1 MKNYILLLSIS
12 FLLFSC
18 GSDTETKAPS
28 EQKNSAPED
37 SSSLTIPH
45 SIEHELENMENCT
58 FDKDTVTA
66 TFLKN
71 VPEFKNYTWDDHTKE
86 ARIVLANNDSLYIHI
101 GGCMH
106 YGVSATLTRVGN
118 DKPFTDHEYWLSEAY
133 WIAERVKGF
142 EPEYL
147 HEVDEKKNY
156 DEEMDDEGLFI
167 DFHEN
172 DYSLIVDR
180 KDGYTHITLNHYFH

>member
-1 MKNYILLLSIS
+1 MKNVIILFSMC
-12 FLLFSC
+12 FLFFSC
-18 GSDTETKAPS
+18 GSGPETKSPTEKDTEAID
-28 EQKNSAPED
+28 D

-45 SIEHELENMENCT
+45 SIEHELESINDCVFN
-58 FDKDTVTA
+58 KDTVTDNFVKA
-66 TFLKN
+66 
-71 VPEFKNYTWDDHTKE
+71 VPEFQDYTWDSHTKE
-86 ARIVLANNDSLYIHI
+86 ARIVLPNNDSLYIHI

-118 DKPFTDHEYWLSEAY
+118 KKPFTDHKYWLSQAY
-133 WIAERVKGF
+133 WIAERVEGF
-142 EPEYL
+142 EPDYL
-147 HEVDEKKNY
+147 HKVDEKKNY
-156 DEEMDDEGLFI
+156 DEEMDEEGLFI

>member
-1 MKNYILLLSIS
+1 MRNFIIIFSLS

-18 GSDTETKAPS
+18 GSDTETKAPVAHEFITS
-28 EQKNSAPED
+28 DD
-37 SSSLTIPH
+37 STSLTIPH
-45 SIEHELENMENCT
+45 SIEHELENMKDCVFN
-58 FDKDTVTA
+58 KDTVTDN
-66 TFLKN
+66 FLKS
-71 VPEFKNYTWDDHTKE
+71 VPEFKNYSWDNLTKE
-86 ARIVLANNDSLYIHI
+86 ARIVLPNNDSLYIHI

-118 DKPFTDHEYWLSEAY
+118 NKQFTDHGYWLSEAY

-142 EPEYL
+142 ESHYL

-156 DEEMDDEGLFI
+156 DEEIDNEGLFI

>member
-1 MKNYILLLSIS
+1 MKKILIALSIV

-18 GSDTETKAPS
+18 GQETSPQSENEQANMGDTTT
-28 EQKNSAPED
+28 
-37 SSSLTIPH
+37 LTIPH
-45 SIEHELENMENCT
+45 SIEHELENVKNCV
-58 FDKDTVTA
+58 FDRDTVTDN
-66 TFLKN
+66 FLKN
-71 VPEFKNYTWDDHTKE
+71 ITEFSNYSWDHHTKE
-86 ARIVLANNDSLYIHI
+86 ARIILANNDSLYIHI

-118 DKPFTDHEYWLSEAY
+118 KKEFSDHAYWLSQAY
-133 WIAERVKGF
+133 WIAERVEGF
-142 EPEYL
+142 EPEFL
-147 HEVDEKKNY
+147 HQVDEMKNY